1 MKSRS
6 RPFQVEVR
14 RAKRHPNKHP
24 NRPNIVLFHRPP
36 GAVAPNSREGA
47 DPATGRAAAPRAP
60 TSDHLVETPQV
71 RQVLPDL
78 RRSVIAPPKESVTA
92 KRPAKRSQGTDGEL
106 RYAAMRALGQD
117 QDRITGEPPGNGR
130 APDQNPAEDDSP
142 GRNVPRTEAKV
153 SPQTVPP
160 TKGLAEAALRF
171 SRCKK
176 QATCLPRWDRWK
188 ERRLP
193 HICWA
198 KSSQSAR

>member
-1 MKSRS
+1 MGNMSWPK
-6 RPFQVEVR
+6 RP
-14 RAKRHPNKHP
+14 H
-24 NRPNIVLFHRPP
+24 
-36 GAVAPNSREGA
+36 
-47 DPATGRAAAPRAP
+47 
-60 TSDHLVETPQV
+60 
-71 RQVLPDL
+71 L

-153 SPQTVPP
+153 SPQTVPL
-160 TKGLAEAALRF
+160 TKGFAEAALRF
-171 SRCKK
+171 SRRKK
-176 QATCLPRWDRWK
+176 QATRLPRGVRWK

-193 HICWA
+193 RICWA
-198 KSSQSAR
+198 KSSQSAWRLPDTPYPRKPEPRAIQVTHFWGVFTRGHLDRMHQFSYSDQHSRRLDHTI